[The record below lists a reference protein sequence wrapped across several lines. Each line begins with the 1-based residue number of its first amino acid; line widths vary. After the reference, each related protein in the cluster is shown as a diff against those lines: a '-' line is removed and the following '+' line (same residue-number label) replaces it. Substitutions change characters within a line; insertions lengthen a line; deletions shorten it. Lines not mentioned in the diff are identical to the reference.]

1 MIMNSDPVTIMI
13 IDDEPDNL
21 NVLGVMLRQEGWN
34 VRAFPRGD
42 LALTAAGDE
51 VPNLIL
57 LDIRMPGMD
66 GYEVCRRFKS
76 DDRLRAIPIIF
87 LSAFSEPA
95 DKVRAFEAGG
105 VDYITKPFS
114 ESEVLART
122 HTHLRLRRYQIQ
134 LEELVQQRV
143 LELAEANRRLC
154 IWDDAKNQWLNMLSH
169 EMRTPL
175 GGILSITE
183 LLFMDLPPTSDIH
196 KLRDSF
202 DFSYRRITKLINDA
216 ETLADINVAS
226 CREVDLEYF
235 GRSPVFL
242 EKILRNALSMFKE
255 QKTGCEVRASLEA
268 AELLTVRGDEALLTR
283 AFVDLLLTAACC
295 VCEGEPFVI
304 ETGLS
309 ERQANVIIS
318 FGSKTLT
325 SDALA
330 TFFDVGGQRT
340 LLKGGG
346 DFGLGAAL
354 ASRILRLF
362 NGQVSIRNSED
373 KGLIMEC
380 YLPLT

>member
-1 MIMNSDPVTIMI
+1 MIMLPDSATIMI

-21 NVLGVMLRQEGWN
+21 DVLGMVLRQEGWN

-42 LALTAAGDE
+42 LALVAAGDE
-51 VPNLIL
+51 VPDLIL
-57 LDIRMPGMD
+57 LDIRMPIMD
-66 GYEVCRRFKS
+66 GYEVCRRFKA
-76 DDRLRAIPIIF
+76 DDRLKAIPIIF
-87 LSAFSEPA
+87 LSAFTEPA

-114 ESEVLART
+114 EKEVLART
-122 HTHLRLRRYQIQ
+122 HTHLGLRRCQIQ

-143 LELAEANRRLC
+143 QELAEANRRLC

-175 GGILSITE
+175 GGILSVTE
-183 LLFMDLPPTSDIH
+183 LLFMDLLPSSDLN

-216 ETLADINVAS
+216 ETLAHINVAS

-242 EKILRNALSMFKE
+242 EKILRNALSIFKE

-268 AELLTVRGDEALLTR
+268 AELLTVRGDETLLTR
-283 AFVDLLLTAACC
+283 AFVDLLLTAAWC
-295 VCEGEPFVI
+295 VCEGESFML
-304 ETGLS
+304 ETGIS
-309 ERQANVIIS
+309 ERQAYVVIS
-318 FGSKTLT
+318 FGTKALT
-325 SDALA
+325 PDALS

-354 ASRILRLF
+354 ASRVLRLF

-373 KGLIMEC
+373 KGLVMES